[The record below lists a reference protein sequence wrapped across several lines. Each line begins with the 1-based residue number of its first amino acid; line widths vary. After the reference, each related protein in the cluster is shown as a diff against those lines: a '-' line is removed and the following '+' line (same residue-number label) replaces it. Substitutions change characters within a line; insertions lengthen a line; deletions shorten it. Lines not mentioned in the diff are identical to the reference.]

1 MKNLILYSEYEI
13 KDIIGIGTFGE
24 VKLGINKKTNENVAI
39 KIIDKEKM
47 INFNNIKRIKR
58 EFNII
63 KSLNHLNIIK
73 TYLIDEDKKKFYM
86 VMEYCEKGELFNYIL
101 KNKRLKENEAAFFFY
116 QIINGVEYM
125 HNKNIVHRDIK
136 PENLLLNKNNIIKI
150 IDFGLSNY
158 CNNNHLLSTLCGSPS
173 YSSPELING
182 KKYNGFSADIW
193 SIGISLYAMIY
204 GYLPFRDK
212 NKNNLFKLISECNIE
227 YPDYSCV
234 SLVAK
239 DLLKKILIKDPSK
252 RLNLGQIKEHPF
264 YLKGKHI
271 FKKKF
276 PILFRRLEKFN
287 NDEDKKIDTNVIN
300 NAINLKYVFNNNKN
314 EKKNKLKNK
323 KDAKENLTS
332 FIYIKKNDVSIK
344 NEERRKTINKQKVN
358 YNNLKLYQDSTF
370 EDKANK
376 SVKKINNIITNE
388 DRVKTPNKN
397 NLIDHYKIKQLDE
410 MDKTFKYQKKRA
422 ISPNI
427 IMNSKK
433 KEKIVNKNFQKII
446 NNNINEIIH
455 NHGCLYEKEKE
466 KDINHNE
473 DNNFRIKNKTKNKN
487 NLNIKNY
494 SISQTIDTIKGK
506 ENYSSYFGNKKKN
519 FKLNDLEF
527 HNKINNFKI
536 KDINDINNNTNNNLN
551 LYSSKIKKKYNIN
564 ILLNNKQDNNNN
576 NTINTNEN
584 YKNNN
589 NINYIKYTYNYRN
602 GKNDSNNIN
611 DKYRNTL
618 SCKYNNYTYKKKN
631 YIYNKDY
638 KMTINSQKNFSKINQ
653 KRDNSPQLYFCNNI
667 LNLKYF
673 SNKEVINNKRNKN
686 DSLKNKNLLTNE
698 NNNSDN
704 QKKYSYCKS
713 PILCFKKKKI
723 CENDN
728 LSYNVLKLNQNKKIL
743 NNKKLVI
750 NSNINNNDYSKS
762 NFSLFYTERTPE
774 DIRYTFSP
782 NENRKKDAIISN
794 NNIKER
800 KSNIRKINTK
810 INQKTIISSNL
821 LINRTIDNLV
831 ENNLNNNNFRGSVQT
846 PNNNF
851 NTKIIYGSP
860 LSDKNRNHIDKK
872 GISFD
877 QNKNLKF
884 SFLKNY
890 KKLISNVRNK
900 GKLNSPH
907 YSEAKSFNLKKQN
920 ININKNISNNISSS
934 LLPEIKIKNEDIE
947 SDSLYYN
954 INSNSNNLSLYNNDK

>member
-1 MKNLILYSEYEI
+1 M
-13 KDIIGIGTFGE
+13 
-24 VKLGINKKTNENVAI
+24 
-39 KIIDKEKM
+39 
-47 INFNNIKRIKR
+47 
-58 EFNII
+58 
-63 KSLNHLNIIK
+63 
-73 TYLIDEDKKKFYM
+73 
-86 VMEYCEKGELFNYIL
+86 
-101 KNKRLKENEAAFFFY
+101 
-116 QIINGVEYM
+116 
-125 HNKNIVHRDIK
+125 
-136 PENLLLNKNNIIKI
+136 
-150 IDFGLSNY
+150 
-158 CNNNHLLSTLCGSPS
+158 
-173 YSSPELING
+173 
-182 KKYNGFSADIW
+182 
-193 SIGISLYAMIY
+193 
-204 GYLPFRDK
+204 
-212 NKNNLFKLISECNIE
+212 
-227 YPDYSCV
+227 
-234 SLVAK
+234 
-239 DLLKKILIKDPSK
+239 
-252 RLNLGQIKEHPF
+252 
-264 YLKGKHI
+264 
-271 FKKKF
+271 
-276 PILFRRLEKFN
+276 
-287 NDEDKKIDTNVIN
+287 
-300 NAINLKYVFNNNKN
+300 
-314 EKKNKLKNK
+314 
-323 KDAKENLTS
+323 
-332 FIYIKKNDVSIK
+332 
-344 NEERRKTINKQKVN
+344 
-358 YNNLKLYQDSTF
+358 
-370 EDKANK
+370 
-376 SVKKINNIITNE
+376 TNE
-388 DRVKTPNKN
+388 DRVKTPNKY

-536 KDINDINNNTNNNLN
+536 KDINDINNINNNTNNNLN

-602 GKNDSNNIN
+602 GKNDTNNIN

-673 SNKEVINNKRNKN
+673 SNKEVINNKRNKD

-860 LSDKNRNHIDKK
+860 LSVKNKNHIDKK

>member
-1 MKNLILYSEYEI
+1 MKNLILQSEYEI

-24 VKLGINKKTNENVAI
+24 VKLGVNKKTNENVAI

-47 INFNNIKRIKR
+47 INYNNIQRIKR

-73 TYLIDEDKKKFYM
+73 TYLIDEDKKKFYI
-86 VMEYCEKGELFNYIL
+86 VMEYCERGELFNYIL

-150 IDFGLSNY
+150 IDFGLSNF

-182 KKYNGFSADIW
+182 EKYNGFSADIW

-212 NKNNLFKLISECNIE
+212 NKKNLFKLISDCNIE

-239 DLLKKILIKDPSK
+239 DLLKKVLIKDPSK
-252 RLNLGQIKEHPF
+252 RLNLQQIKEHPF

-276 PILFRRLEKFN
+276 PILSRRLEKYN
-287 NDEDKKIDTNVIN
+287 NDEEKKIDINVIN
-300 NAINLKYVFNNNKN
+300 NAINLKYVFNNNIN
-314 EKKNKLKNK
+314 EIYNKFKNKN
-323 KDAKENLTS
+323 DAKENLTS
-332 FIYIKKNDVSIK
+332 FIYIKKNDIK
-344 NEERRKTINKQKVN
+344 NEERRKTINKQKIN
-358 YNNLKLYQDSTF
+358 YNNIKLYQDNTL
-370 EDKANK
+370 ENKANK
-376 SVKKINNIITNE
+376 SVKKINNIMTNE

-397 NLIDHYKIKQLDE
+397 NLIDHCRIKQLYE

-433 KEKIVNKNFQKII
+433 KEKMVNKNFKKII
-446 NNNINEIIH
+446 NNNINEIIQ
-455 NHGCLYEKEKE
+455 NHGCLYEKEK
-466 KDINHNE
+466 DIGH
-473 DNNFRIKNKTKNKN
+473 NNFKIKNKNKN
-487 NLNIKNY
+487 NLNIKKYY
-494 SISQTIDTIKGK
+494 SISQTIDTIEGK

-519 FKLNDLEF
+519 FKLNELEIQ
-527 HNKINNFKI
+527 NKINNFKI
-536 KDINDINNNTNNNLN
+536 KDIDDTNDINNNTDNNLN
-551 LYSSKIKKKYNIN
+551 LYSSKIKKKYNID
-564 ILLNNKQDNNNN
+564 IILNNKQDNNSIINN

-584 YKNNN
+584 NMNNN
-589 NINYIKYTYNYRN
+589 NINYIKYTYNFRN
-602 GKNDSNNIN
+602 GKNDINNIN
-611 DKYRNTL
+611 DKYRNTC

-631 YIYNKDY
+631 YIYNNDY

-653 KRDNSPQLYFCNNI
+653 KRDNSPQLYFANNI

-673 SNKEVINNKRNKN
+673 SNKEVINNKRNKD
-686 DSLKNKNLLTNE
+686 DSLKNKNILINE

-728 LSYNVLKLNQNKKIL
+728 LSNNILKLSQNKKIL

-762 NFSLFYTERTPE
+762 NFSLFFTERTPE

-782 NENRKKDAIISN
+782 NEYRKKDPIIFN

-800 KSNIRKINTK
+800 NSNIQKINTK
-810 INQKTIISSNL
+810 INQKAILSTNL
-821 LINRTIDNLV
+821 LINRTIDNV
-831 ENNLNNNNFRGSVQT
+831 AENNLYNNNFRGSVQT

-860 LSDKNRNHIDKK
+860 LSVKNRNHIENE

-877 QNKNLKF
+877 QNKNIKF

-890 KKLISNVRNK
+890 KKLIYNVRNK

-907 YSEAKSFNLKKQN
+907 YSETKSFNLKKQN
-920 ININKNISNNISSS
+920 LNKNISNNISSS

-954 INSNSNNLSLYNNDK
+954 INSNSNNLSLYNNNK